1 MVDEREKHDIQRS
14 EGEGFGSQEMDTEH
28 FLSLFLGR
36 VQRMFQREVNIKH
49 IEDVVTKVVGEMS
62 KAEKERFERE
72 KIGEDLNSNLKQFLS
87 EEEWEKLEMLER
99 NRILEYDRHESE
111 GVG

>member
-1 MVDEREKHDIQRS
+1 MDEREKHDIQRS
-14 EGEGFGSQEMDTEH
+14 EEEGFRLQEMDSQH
-28 FLSLFLGR
+28 FLYLFLGR
-36 VQRMFQREVNIKH
+36 VQRMFQEEVNAKH

-72 KIGEDLNSNLKQFLS
+72 KIGEDLNSNLKQFLG
-87 EEEWEKLEMLER
+87 EEDWQKLETLER
-99 NRILEYDRHESE
+99 NRILEHDRHESE